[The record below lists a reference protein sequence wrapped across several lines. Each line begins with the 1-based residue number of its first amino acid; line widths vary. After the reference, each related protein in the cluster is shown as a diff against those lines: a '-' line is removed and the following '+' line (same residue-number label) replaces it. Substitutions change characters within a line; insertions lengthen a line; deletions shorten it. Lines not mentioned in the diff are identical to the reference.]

1 LRDVITLPFTIGR
14 GSSQD
19 YVVPDANEGVSR
31 EHLVIEEINPS
42 GAVTVNRAVSRNG
55 TFSGNKSL
63 PERFT
68 WRFGQ
73 EIVLGERWADAPP
86 VCLTLRPVKEKEVA

>member
-1 LRDVITLPFTIGR
+1 
-14 GSSQD
+14 
-19 YVVPDANEGVSR
+19 
-31 EHLVIEEINPS
+31 
-42 GAVTVNRAVSRNG
+42 VSRNG
-55 TFSGNKSL
+55 TFSGNQAL

-86 VCLTLRPVKEKEVA
+86 VSITLQPVKAKEAA